1 MRLAAIFGCMYL
13 HATVYLCS
21 QVRRYLGSTR
31 GVGVITASIVGAT
44 GFTGMVLTDL
54 LDRHPE
60 VRLDALTSVSYAGRT
75 VPDLFPQL
83 RVRGA
88 YVEYAAERVA
98 DSEYVFVCYPHAA
111 AHPVVAELLDAG
123 HKVVDLSADFRLSEP
138 DAYPRWYGFE
148 HPRVDLLGEA
158 VYGIPEVYRDAVA
171 HARLVANPGCFP
183 TVSLLAALPLLRLG
197 SVGRVIVDAKSGVS
211 GAGRS
216 PSQKTHFCTVQDDFR
231 AYGELGHRH
240 TSEMLQEMGAAA
252 GRSLPVSFTPHLLPV
267 DRGILATVYC
277 IPGVVAAPVV
287 VSRKETALPRLAAV
301 AMNSGN
307 ANACTG
313 AEGLAVARAMQSAC
327 ATGLELPVERVGVAS
342 TGIIG
347 VPLDQERLT
356 AGVRGAVAELSRTGG
371 ARFAAA
377 IMTTDRF
384 DKAVA
389 LEFDT
394 PNGAVR
400 VGACAKGAGM
410 IAPGMATM
418 LCVVTTDALVPPT
431 VASSLLSREVGHTFN
446 RVTVDGEMSTNDSV
460 FFLASGASGVELVA
474 EGVGRLGSALRYAL
488 LRLAL
493 MMVADGE
500 GATKVMRLR
509 VDGAPDD
516 EDANLA
522 ARAIADSTLVK
533 TALYGCDPSWGLS
546 LIHISE

>member
-1 MRLAAIFGCMYL
+1 MRLAPIFGCMYL

-277 IPGVVAAPVV
+277 IPGVVAA
-287 VSRKETALPRLAAV
+287 T
-301 AMNSGN
+301 
-307 ANACTG
+307 
-313 AEGLAVARAMQSAC
+313 
-327 ATGLELPVERVGVAS
+327 
-342 TGIIG
+342 
-347 VPLDQERLT
+347 
-356 AGVRGAVAELSRTGG
+356 GAVAPLLSQDELEEMYVSAYEGEPFVEVRRDVPSLGEVQHTNFC
-371 ARFAAA
+371 R
-377 IMTTDRF
+377 M
-384 DKAVA
+384 
-389 LEFDT
+389 
-394 PNGAVR
+394 AVR
-400 VGACAKGAGM
+400 VDADAGLYK
-410 IAPGMATM
+410 IVG
-418 LCVVTTDALVPPT
+418 VIDNLVK
-431 VASSLLSREVGHTFN
+431 
-446 RVTVDGEMSTNDSV
+446 
-460 FFLASGASGVELVA
+460 GASGQAVQN
-474 EGVGRLGSALRYAL
+474 
-488 LRLAL
+488 
-493 MMVADGE
+493 M
-500 GATKVMRLR
+500 
-509 VDGAPDD
+509 
-516 EDANLA
+516 N
-522 ARAIADSTLVK
+522 
-533 TALYGCDPSWGLS
+533 LS
-546 LIHISE
+546 LIHI